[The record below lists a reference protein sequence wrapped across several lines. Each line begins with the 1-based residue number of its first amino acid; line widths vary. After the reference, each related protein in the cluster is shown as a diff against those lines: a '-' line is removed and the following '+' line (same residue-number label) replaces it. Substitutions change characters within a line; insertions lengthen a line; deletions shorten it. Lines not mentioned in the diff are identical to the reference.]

1 MTDSYRDA
9 ERLEFIL
16 EMIGRLEASMEHLS
30 LASFVETPDEID
42 LAAFRLSQIGES
54 AGRLGEEI
62 KARHVSIDWR
72 ELRLL
77 RNMVA
82 HEYQRVLPQRIWQ
95 AARELGD
102 IKTMCVAELKRLDAE

>member
-16 EMIGRLEASMEHLS
+16 EMISRIEASLENLS
-30 LASFVETPDEID
+30 LASFVENTNEID
-42 LAAFRLSQIGES
+42 LTAFRLSQVGES
-54 AGRLGEEI
+54 AGRLGEEFRT
-62 KARHVSIDWR
+62 RHVSIDWR
-72 ELRLL
+72 ELRLF

-82 HEYQRVLPQRIWQ
+82 HEYRRVLPQRIWE

-102 IKTMCVAELKRLDAE
+102 IKAMCVAELKRLDAE